1 LRTGRLVKPRVDGS
15 DGEALGCRRGGSEV
29 YNYFRDYDPGIGR
42 YVESDPIGLV
52 GGINTY
58 AYVGGHPI
66 FASDILGLVEEMC
79 RRYIERRP
87 IRVDEGLKVER
98 YEHKNKAHTVYE
110 VLFEIL
116 KDARG
121 GGTGVSGGADMIPIY
136 RLMVLYEQFDVL
148 VEECHNK
155 CTRETSKRDVS
166 FTATKQFYESPV
178 MNSPETEGDPQFFI
192 IEPHTTMKTRWPG
205 WF

>member
-1 LRTGRLVKPRVDGS
+1 
-15 DGEALGCRRGGSEV
+15 
-29 YNYFRDYDPGIGR
+29 
-42 YVESDPIGLV
+42 
-52 GGINTY
+52 
-58 AYVGGHPI
+58 VGGHPI